1 MTRIA
6 TNLGRE
12 GSQDGGG
19 AIPRV
24 VVEEARRGEPGG
36 LDPEVG
42 GRLGLD
48 GLAVESQGR
57 EAAVQHRPV
66 RLPADARRL
75 AGVPENELSVNH
87 MYLYRARLKGGSQV
101 A

>member
-1 MTRIA
+1 MTIIQA

-19 AIPRV
+19 AVPGV
-24 VVEEARRGEPGG
+24 VVEEVGGGEAGG

-75 AGVPENELSVNH
+75 AGVPENELRMNRTH
-87 MYLYRARLKGGSQV
+87 L
-101 A
+101 